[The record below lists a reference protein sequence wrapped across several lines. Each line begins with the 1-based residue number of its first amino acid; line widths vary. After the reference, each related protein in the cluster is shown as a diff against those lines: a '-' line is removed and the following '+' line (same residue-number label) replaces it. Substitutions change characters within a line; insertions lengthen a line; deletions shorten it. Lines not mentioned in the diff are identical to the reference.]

1 MKIAHLADVHFG
13 RIARCGIV
21 EALVADVASV
31 DADLII
37 VSGDLT
43 QRARKREYE
52 QAAMLLRSFTA
63 PVLVV
68 PGNHDVYAWWHPF
81 HRLVAPLRRF
91 RRYICEDPSPTFTN
105 DEVSVLG
112 ITSACGW
119 TIQRGWCGAPT
130 RRRIGSFFAG
140 QPEGKFRILVVHHP
154 LAAARSIGAED
165 VALGGAQTLRA
176 AAEAKVDL
184 VLSGHWHLS
193 HAAMVSEFGGDPFV
207 VAITGTATSDRW
219 RAPQERLNQYQ
230 AIDVLS
236 EHIVIEARQY
246 DPCAHAYEFVRRSN
260 FARDPRAGGGM
271 RA

>member
-13 RIARCGIV
+13 RIASCGIV
-21 EALVADVASV
+21 EALLADVESV
-31 DADLII
+31 EAGLVII
-37 VSGDLT
+37 SGDLT

-81 HRLVAPLRRF
+81 HRLASPFGRF
-91 RRYICEDPSPTFTN
+91 RRYICDDLSPTFTN

-112 ITSACGW
+112 IPSAHGW
-119 TIQRGWCGAPT
+119 TIQRGWCRASA

-154 LAAARSIGAED
+154 LAAGTIGAED
-165 VALGGAQTLRA
+165 VALGGARTLRA
-176 AAEAKVDL
+176 AAAANVGL

-193 HAAMVSEFGGDPFV
+193 HAEMVSGYGGAPFV

-219 RAPQERLNQYQ
+219 RAPQGRLNQYQ
-230 AIDVLS
+230 VIEVLP
-236 EHIVIEARQY
+236 ERIVIEARHY
-246 DPCAHAYEFVRRSN
+246 NRCARAFEFVCRSN
-260 FARDPRAGGGM
+260 FARGPRAGGGM